1 MKPVAFTYHRA
12 ASVAEACALLQAD
25 PESVL
30 MAGGQSL
37 MPLLAMRLA
46 RPTQVIDI
54 LRLPGLDAI
63 AVTDTQVTLG
73 ATVRQAAVE
82 HSVVVARELPL
93 LFRAMPW
100 VGHPPNRRRG
110 TVGGSIANGDATA
123 EIGLVAVALGADVLL
138 AGDGHIPAQ
147 DFFLG
152 PMFTALPPGTMVMGL
167 RFPRRAAGRNGT
179 GFAEIAQRHGDY
191 AMAAVGVDLA
201 LDDDGACRSMQL
213 AVGGAAAMP
222 IRLDLHGLHGTR
234 LDPANVRDAMHEE
247 LRGVDMIEDPNTT
260 GSYRRRVAVALAM
273 QAVAQ
278 AVAEARAAAETL
290 H

>member
-82 HSVVVARELPL
+82 HSVIIARELPL

-138 AGDGHIPAQ
+138 AGDTRWRPWASIWRWTMT
-147 DFFLG
+147 G
-152 PMFTALPPGTMVMGL
+152 P
-167 RFPRRAAGRNGT
+167 AGRFSWRSAVRRPCPFGST
-179 GFAEIAQRHGDY
+179 STVCTAQG
-191 AMAAVGVDLA
+191 
-201 LDDDGACRSMQL
+201 S
-213 AVGGAAAMP
+213 
-222 IRLDLHGLHGTR
+222 IRPMSATPCMRNCAGWT
-234 LDPANVRDAMHEE
+234 
-247 LRGVDMIEDPNTT
+247 
-260 GSYRRRVAVALAM
+260 
-273 QAVAQ
+273 
-278 AVAEARAAAETL
+278 
-290 H
+290 